1 MSTYYDS
8 DGHPYVV
15 DDGKPN
21 GGPPPKPP
29 RKSHTLRTVLLSV
42 LVGVVAVLGV
52 FAGCSTFFAATG
64 GPDETGHTQVSS
76 TDDGGTRAHP
86 QKPAAKKPAAKPTHD
101 PTKFGWWYDAKK
113 DVAVS
118 GIATDSE
125 IDTRYVV
132 FNVTNQSD
140 KTLDYDV
147 NFAYYNANGVRVG
160 EDTAYVTSVA
170 PGEKVAG
177 GSDDTYVDPPS
188 VTSVKVL
195 SVDAEQS

>member
-1 MSTYYDS
+1 MTQQPSA
-8 DGHPYVV
+8 
-15 DDGKPN
+15 
-21 GGPPPKPP
+21 P

-42 LVGVVAVLGV
+42 LVGVFAVVGV
-52 FAGCSTFFAATG
+52 FAGCSTFFAATTG
-64 GPDETGHTQVSS
+64 SDDPGHTQVAA

-86 QKPAAKKPAAKPTHD
+86 QKPATKRKPAAKPTHD

-147 NFAYYNANGVRVG
+147 NFAYYNADGVRVG

-177 GSDDTYVDPPS
+177 GSDDTFVDPAS

-195 SVDAEQS
+195 SANATES